1 MPVITESAFPQPQIF
16 CMQHPVLQQSTAV
29 CRNYG
34 KNMAEQM
41 HSVIHPLSTHT
52 LTCLSRASHVF
63 VDVDVAKVQL
73 LTFLL
78 RAGNAWVTTA
88 VGFLQQKAKMWK
100 ESIDKIHFHPISSI
114 YAIKDDSFFY

>member
-16 CMQHPVLQQSTAV
+16 CMQHAALQQSTAV

-41 HSVIHPLSTHT
+41 HSVIHPLSTQS
-52 LTCLSRASHVF
+52 SRASHVF
-63 VDVDVAKVQL
+63 VDVDAAQLQL

-88 VGFLQQKAKMWK
+88 VGFLQQKAKM
-100 ESIDKIHFHPISSI
+100 
-114 YAIKDDSFFY
+114 